1 MPAERAR
8 RQVLQELGPS
18 CRTRYTAD
26 MGNARTAW
34 HVLLAA
40 LLAQWGPQSF
50 EYRSEVPLSSEPLR
64 GDFLLLRRAVLG
76 LDATA
81 HTLRRLWDLL
91 PKETILEF
99 KSVGRPYR
107 SRNLH
112 RLFSYLCLYYAD
124 QVERLAEQADLA
136 GVLLVPAR
144 TPSLYAD
151 ALAMGL
157 RWRDLGDG
165 YARLEGGAFALYVVE
180 IDVAADA
187 EDDDLLRLFGHG
199 EPHTIEARQWL
210 AQQIGS
216 EKAGM
221 TMEENEEFEAI
232 MTKLLAKLEPK
243 YRFAGLTP
251 EERLAGL
258 APEQRVAGLTPE
270 QVLLT
275 LPVETL
281 RALPYAYVDTLYEP
295 TRVAIH
301 ARIGR

>member
-1 MPAERAR
+1 
-8 RQVLQELGPS
+8 
-18 CRTRYTAD
+18 
-26 MGNARTAW
+26 MGDTRTAW

-40 LLAQWGPQSF
+40 LLDDWGPRSF

-64 GDFLLLRRAVLG
+64 GDFLLLRRGAPG
-76 LDATA
+76 HDPGA

-91 PKETILEF
+91 PKDTILEF

-112 RLFSYLCLYYAD
+112 RLFSYLFLYFTD
-124 QVERLAEQADLA
+124 QAERLAEQTDLG
-136 GVLLVPAR
+136 GVLLVPGR

-151 ALAMGL
+151 ALDLGL

-165 YARLEGGAFALYVVE
+165 YARLEGAAFALYVVE

-187 EDDDLLRLFGHG
+187 DDDDLLRLFGHG
-199 EPHTIEARQWL
+199 DPHTTEARRWL

-221 TMEENEEFEAI
+221 TMEQMEEFDEV
-232 MTKLLAKLEPK
+232 MTKLLSKLK
-243 YRFAGLTP
+243 
-251 EERLAGL
+251 
-258 APEQRVAGLTPE
+258 PE
-270 QVLLT
+270 QVILA

-281 RALPYAYVDTLYEP
+281 RALSDAYVDTLSEP
-295 TRVAIH
+295 TRIAIR
-301 ARIGR
+301 ARIGKQ